1 MPNLVTSDPDA
12 GIRVAITPSQS
23 AYFAGEPF
31 SVTITFTNT
40 RSLEPGPSRT
50 PIYGHKRGAHSISS
64 APLSRPP
71 TSPGTPRTL
80 AAPAVTRSKSNTD
93 APIRRGLVGKDPS
106 LAKRKLQGKSLSV
119 SIAPPDVEAQLS
131 QTPSAGPYQRSFQDS
146 ATCTSPLVPS
156 TIPRTDTLPLSQNH
170 PHARKHSIVDPSHY
184 SSDAHSAYPPTMT
197 PTSSTSSFSLPLD
210 PIAEASMNAR
220 PSYPST
226 PILGSPSIEP
236 ASPSRFNLY
245 GYPPPSS
252 TSSLPKSSQPRHPQ
266 IGIGYPPSN
275 PRHLQA
281 PRSAFPPQINNELIL
296 YSYAQLTGSVVITPV
311 AGANLTP
318 EQAHNLKHVRS
329 SLLKR
334 NVVGGGSMDINSSM
348 LNRGEFLGSPGTGH
362 GRSSSLTGT
371 LLSMLSPSLVETF
384 APTPASLVPPSPSP
398 AVAGGQGNNT
408 RWRSSS
414 TASNASEGGEPRSP
428 QTPTASASTTGLGA
442 SGGSVGDA
450 VNNVDAEVPLPTF
463 EVQPAMLA
471 VDLNLAPGESRSYTY
486 TVNLPDNLP
495 PTFRGKA
502 LRFSYELVVGLCR
515 AGQPAGLSAPS
526 DGEAT
531 PTSAEHHGGSVNV
544 SKLMKVPIRVYNNV
558 VVDRAPKPYN
568 LLWPVDKRMDLAM
581 PSSQAKVF
589 ENTDDNAPT
598 GLGLLPSAT
607 LSSAKS
613 PISRSKG
620 RGEGGLEDLVRYTKK
635 LLQTLPEPAP
645 VPRAEESPGGSPRT
659 PSPSTSGR
667 AAPILEEKEAGR
679 EVSLEDLPPLPPD
692 SGEGTLGGGC
702 REAVEIL
709 TRTQKKASYDVTK
722 DGVKVAILTFPKSS
736 YRLGE
741 TISGV
746 VEINERRG
754 RSRVLQIAAFLE
766 AHESLPSTLLP
777 ASANRQLRRTYAEHY
792 SSFLLNTVR
801 TTFSLDIPSDGS
813 PAFQTCVGTPKTM
826 AGGNT
831 PGGTTSFGGIEW
843 KVRLSLLVAVAGED
857 TDPGTEGVRFK
868 GLVRDGPR
876 GDWDSGWKALPVLC
890 PLEKP
895 RPPLSDG
902 HQPKRS
908 TSRSGFFTGSLSSF
922 SDGYEESISEEASVD
937 EGYDGIKPNL
947 AGGVGQGVDFGGGEE
962 GWRNVKLEM
971 VECEVPVRVWPGN
984 TAFKAMDVVFEV

>member
-93 APIRRGLVGKDPS
+93 APIRRGLVGNDPDVPG

-146 ATCTSPLVPS
+146 ATFHRSPLVPS

-184 SSDAHSAYPPTMT
+184 ASDAHSAYPPTMT

-348 LNRGEFLGSPGTGH
+348 LNRTPSGGEFLGSPTTVAGRQMSKGH
-362 GRSSSLTGT
+362 CRSSSLTG
-371 LLSMLSPSLVETF
+371 
-384 APTPASLVPPSPSP
+384 
-398 AVAGGQGNNT
+398 
-408 RWRSSS
+408 
-414 TASNASEGGEPRSP
+414 
-428 QTPTASASTTGLGA
+428 
-442 SGGSVGDA
+442 
-450 VNNVDAEVPLPTF
+450 
-463 EVQPAMLA
+463 
-471 VDLNLAPGESRSYTY
+471 
-486 TVNLPDNLP
+486 
-495 PTFRGKA
+495 A
-502 LRFSYELVVGLCR
+502 LCS
-515 AGQPAGLSAPS
+515 
-526 DGEAT
+526 
-531 PTSAEHHGGSVNV
+531 H
-544 SKLMKVPIRVYNNV
+544 
-558 VVDRAPKPYN
+558 
-568 LLWPVDKRMDLAM
+568 
-581 PSSQAKVF
+581 
-589 ENTDDNAPT
+589 
-598 GLGLLPSAT
+598 
-607 LSSAKS
+607 
-613 PISRSKG
+613 
-620 RGEGGLEDLVRYTKK
+620 
-635 LLQTLPEPAP
+635 
-645 VPRAEESPGGSPRT
+645 
-659 PSPSTSGR
+659 
-667 AAPILEEKEAGR
+667 
-679 EVSLEDLPPLPPD
+679 
-692 SGEGTLGGGC
+692 
-702 REAVEIL
+702 
-709 TRTQKKASYDVTK
+709 
-722 DGVKVAILTFPKSS
+722 
-736 YRLGE
+736 
-741 TISGV
+741 
-746 VEINERRG
+746 
-754 RSRVLQIAAFLE
+754 
-766 AHESLPSTLLP
+766 
-777 ASANRQLRRTYAEHY
+777 
-792 SSFLLNTVR
+792 
-801 TTFSLDIPSDGS
+801 
-813 PAFQTCVGTPKTM
+813 
-826 AGGNT
+826 
-831 PGGTTSFGGIEW
+831 
-843 KVRLSLLVAVAGED
+843 
-857 TDPGTEGVRFK
+857 
-868 GLVRDGPR
+868 
-876 GDWDSGWKALPVLC
+876 
-890 PLEKP
+890 
-895 RPPLSDG
+895 
-902 HQPKRS
+902 
-908 TSRSGFFTGSLSSF
+908 
-922 SDGYEESISEEASVD
+922 
-937 EGYDGIKPNL
+937 
-947 AGGVGQGVDFGGGEE
+947 
-962 GWRNVKLEM
+962 
-971 VECEVPVRVWPGN
+971 
-984 TAFKAMDVVFEV
+984 

>member
-170 PHARKHSIVDPSHY
+170 PHARKHSIVDPAHY
-184 SSDAHSAYPPTMT
+184 ASDAHSAYPPSMT

-236 ASPSRFNLY
+236 ASPSRFNIY

-252 TSSLPKSSQPRHPQ
+252 SATSSTSSLSKSSQPRHPQ

-318 EQAHNLKHVRS
+318 EQVHNLKHVRS

-348 LNRGEFLGSPGTGH
+348 LNRTPSGGEFLGSPATGH

-384 APTPASLVPPSPSP
+384 APTPASLVSPSPSS
-398 AVAGGQGNNT
+398 GGQGHNT

-414 TASNASEGGEPRSP
+414 TASNAKS
-428 QTPTASASTTGLGA
+428 TSATGLGA
-442 SGGSVGDA
+442 AGGSVGDA
-450 VNNVDAEVPLPTF
+450 VNNLDAEVPLPTF

-531 PTSAEHHGGSVNV
+531 PTSAEHHGGSMNV
-544 SKLMKVPIRVYNNV
+544 SKLMKVPIRIYNNV

-589 ENTDDNAPT
+589 ENTDDNAPM
-598 GLGLLPSAT
+598 GLGLLPSVT
-607 LSSAKS
+607 LSAAKS

-620 RGEGGLEDLVRYTKK
+620 RDKEGLEDLIRYTKR
-635 LLQTLPEPAP
+635 LLQTLPDPAP
-645 VPRAEESPGGSPRT
+645 ASRAEERETPEVPTTPPALLSKSLPRPTPRRPATLDLGSIDRDDA
-659 PSPSTSGR
+659 S
-667 AAPILEEKEAGR
+667 
-679 EVSLEDLPPLPPD
+679 D

-754 RSRVLQIAAFLE
+754 RSRVLQLAAFLE

-792 SSFLLNTVR
+792 SSFLMNTLR

-813 PAFQTCVGTPKTM
+813 PAFQTCVGTPKSM
-826 AGGNT
+826 AGGN
-831 PGGTTSFGGIEW
+831 SIEW

-868 GLVRDGPR
+868 SLVRDGPR

-895 RPPLSDG
+895 RPPRRVRKAR
-902 HQPKRS
+902 PAS
-908 TSRSGFFTGSLSSF
+908 TSWTAFFASYLSPATERSYH
-922 SDGYEESISEEASVD
+922 DGDELGDEEEE
-937 EGYDGIKPNL
+937 EGEGGYDGIKPNL